1 MLPSPTPVTAT
12 CKVAV
17 VGALGGGELA
27 DGFACKF
34 RDYIDANTALGDGR
48 DALALLAAGN
58 PFAARQA
65 ASKFMSTAS
74 VMSTKFQSSSFRAAR
89 GARASLNED
98 AAHAAF
104 AGKVG
109 RGFDD

>member
-1 MLPSPTPVTAT
+1 M
-12 CKVAV
+12 

-74 VMSTKFQSSSFRAAR
+74 VMSTKFQSSSCRAAR
-89 GARASLNED
+89 SARASLNED